1 MHRTSP
7 SYASY
12 STRGEGLE
20 KIEMAL
26 VEEVTKFDNQ
36 YLVLFGYNDQNKM
49 IDNFKILIERS
60 NVKTTEYSLIVSMI
74 V

>member
-1 MHRTSP
+1 
-7 SYASY
+7 
-12 STRGEGLE
+12 
-20 KIEMAL
+20 MAL